1 MGETGERVAGKS
13 EEEGEDVVGGG
24 GGVDRRLCDSDG
36 SEVLAEK
43 AGPGIEAN
51 VEQHRSGQG

>member
-1 MGETGERVAGKS
+1 MGETRERVAGES
-13 EEEGEDVVGGG
+13 EEESEDVVGGG
-24 GGVDRRLCDSDG
+24 GGVDRPLCHSDG

-51 VEQHRSGQG
+51 VEQHRSGEG